1 MGSRTLLALVK
12 TGAVAGLVAG
22 LALGLFHF
30 VVSEPIIDEAI
41 ALEEAALAAQGETA
55 GESEGPIVSRGAQKG
70 MLVLGSGLLGVLIGV
85 VFAGAYRLTRTY
97 LPGAD
102 DLLKVGALAV
112 TAWWSVAFLPFL
124 KYPANPPAV
133 GDPETIYLRQTI
145 YVVFLVLSVVAVVI
159 AVAAHRRLRG
169 MGWGGTAAS
178 LSALGLYGVLA
189 TALFVLMPPNPD
201 EVMIPAGLL
210 WNFRIASLF
219 GAMFQWGVLGGA
231 FGLIWRRWSSAQA
244 AQPGPA
250 TA

>member
-1 MGSRTLLALVK
+1 MGSSTLLALVR
-12 TGAVAGLVAG
+12 TGALAGLLAG

-30 VVSEPIIDEAI
+30 VVSEPFIDEAI
-41 ALEEAALAAQGETA
+41 AIEEAALAAEGEGA
-55 GESEGPIVSRGAQKG
+55 SQSEGPIVSRRSQKG

-85 VFAGAYRLTRTY
+85 VFAGVYRLTRAY
-97 LPGAD
+97 LPGSD

-112 TAWWSVAFLPFL
+112 AAWWSVAFLPFL
-124 KYPANPPAV
+124 KYPGNPPAV

-145 YVVFLVLSVVAVVI
+145 YVLFLVLSIAVAVVG
-159 AVAAHRRLRG
+159 AVAHRRLRG
-169 MGWGGTAAS
+169 LGWSGTAAG

-201 EVMIPAGLL
+201 EVVIPAALL

-231 FGLIWRRWSSAQA
+231 FGLIWRRSMAAQA
-244 AQPGPA
+244 SQAGAAPA
-250 TA
+250 